1 MTKQLLLTAG
11 TVLALSLAS
20 QAAHAQAGGPLNNE
34 KWLCTEKNGAAPTEY
49 VLENGELIALPLRAP
64 RYRVLDNTQYGL
76 VAADYSADLDIG
88 FVNVYIATVMI
99 DRVNGNYIA
108 TSSNSSGVPT
118 ARSGECHLN
127 RMPGPSAQ
135 K

>member
-1 MTKQLLLTAG
+1 MHKQLLTAG
-11 TVLALSLAS
+11 TVLALVLGS
-20 QAAHAQAGGPLNNE
+20 QAAYAQAGGPLNNE
-34 KWLCTEKNGAAPTEY
+34 KWLCVEKTGTPPTEY
-49 VLENGELIALPLRAP
+49 LLENGELIVLPLRAP

-76 VAADYSADLDIG
+76 LAADYSADLDIG

-108 TSSNSSGVPT
+108 TNSNSGGVPA
-118 ARSGECHLN
+118 ARSGECRLN